1 MSVLRSKFT
10 AIGLLAVI
18 GLAAC
23 GDDSKG
29 TNDAATS
36 ADDGGYNYGPAT
48 TVADTEATDT
58 TAATDTTGG
67 VAVVLA
73 DVTLTDSTFGPILS
87 DGDGNTL
94 YMYAPDTP
102 DAATCTGGCAGAW
115 PPFLFEGTPTV
126 GEGLSGDL
134 FTTVPGEGGSQLAYN
149 GHPLYFFAGDTAP
162 GDTNGQG
169 SGGVWFVL
177 DADGNQITA

>member
-1 MSVLRSKFT
+1 MSLSRSKFA
-10 AIGLLAVI
+10 AIGLLAVF

-23 GDDSKG
+23 GDDNKSY
-29 TNDAATS
+29 NDAAT
-36 ADDGGYNYGPAT
+36 T
-48 TVADTEATDT
+48 ADTIAPDTIAPDT
-58 TAATDTTGG
+58 TTGD
-67 VAVVLA
+67 VTIAPA
-73 DVTLTDSTFGPILS
+73 DVTLTESTFGPILS

-115 PPFLFEGTPTV
+115 PPFLFEGTPSV

-149 GHPLYFFAGDTAP
+149 GHPLYRFAGDSAP

-169 SGGVWFVL
+169 SGGVWFIL

>member
-1 MSVLRSKFT
+1 MSLFRSKFT
-10 AIGLLAVI
+10 TIGLLAVI

-23 GDDSKG
+23 GDNSKG
-29 TNDAATS
+29 SDYATTPTYDYS
-36 ADDGGYNYGPAT
+36 ASSIATTT
-48 TVADTEATDT
+48 TVAASSDT
-58 TAATDTTGG
+58 TTGP
-67 VAVVLA
+67 VTIASA
-73 DVTLTDSTFGPILS
+73 DVKLTDSTFGPILS

-94 YMYAPDTP
+94 YMYAPDSP

-115 PPFLFEGTPTV
+115 PPLLFEGTPSV

-134 FTTVPGEGGSQLAYN
+134 FSTVPGEGGSQLAYN
-149 GHPLYFFAGDTAP
+149 GHPLYHFSGDSAP

-169 SGGVWFVL
+169 SGGVWFIL

>member
-1 MSVLRSKFT
+1 MSRFRSKFA

-23 GDDSKG
+23 GDGGSG
-29 TNDAATS
+29 GG
-36 ADDGGYNYGPAT
+36 GGYDYGSP
-48 TVADTEATDT
+48 DTEAT
-58 TAATDTTGG
+58 ATTTGS
-67 VAVVLA
+67 VTIAPADVMLA
-73 DVTLTDSTFGPILS
+73 DSSFGQILV

-94 YMYAPDTP
+94 YMYAPDSP
-102 DAATCTGGCAGAW
+102 DAATCTGGCASAW
-115 PPFLFEGTPTV
+115 PPYLFDGVPSV

-149 GHPLYFFAGDTAP
+149 GHPLYHFSGDSAP

-169 SGGVWFVL
+169 SGGVWFIL

>member
-10 AIGLLAVI
+10 AMGLVVVI

-23 GDDSKG
+23 GDDNKS
-29 TNDAATS
+29 TYDVTTDADS
-36 ADDGGYNYGPAT
+36 GGYDYGSNT
-48 TVADTEATDT
+48 TAAEATDT
-58 TAATDTTGG
+58 TTGG
-67 VAVVLA
+67 VTIAPA
-73 DVTLTDSTFGPILS
+73 DVMLTQSTFGPILS
-87 DGDGNTL
+87 DGAGNTL
-94 YMYAPDTP
+94 YMYTPDSP

-115 PPFLFEGTPTV
+115 PPFLFNGAPRV

-149 GHPLYFFAGDTAP
+149 GHPLYHFGGDSAP

-169 SGGVWFVL
+169 SGGVWFIL
-177 DADGNQITA
+177 DADGNQVTA